1 MNLDEKVAVLT
12 AIQKR
17 AKEMLDELRPELNS
31 EALRAYEED
40 GVSKRAVRVA
50 GEKVA
55 DLIVPMSKEDFEIDD
70 PEAFKAFAQDYGLGA
85 YVKAIDPA
93 RMGDAVAY
101 LASEHPEVLVEEWRY
116 RDWKPAMTPCGE
128 GATYLDSG
136 MPVPGVRRVKPK
148 PKAPT
153 LRGLKWEA
161 VASAVGAL
169 PGGVSG
175 LLGGAE

>member
-1 MNLDEKVAVLT
+1 MNIEERIAVLT

-17 AKEMLDELRPELNS
+17 AKEMLDELRPELNAR
-31 EALRAYEED
+31 ALREYEES
-40 GVSKRAVRVA
+40 GVQKRAIRVG

-55 DLIVPMSKEDFEIDD
+55 DLVVPMSKEDYEIED
-70 PEAFKAFAQDYGLGA
+70 PEAFKAFAEDYGLGS

-93 RMGDAVAY
+93 RMSDAVAY
-101 LASEHPEVLVEEWRY
+101 LAAEHPEVLAEEWRY
-116 RDWKPAMTPCGE
+116 ADWKPAMTACGG

-136 MPVPGVRRVKPK
+136 MPVPGVRRVKPS

-161 VASAVGAL
+161 VASAAGAI
-169 PGGVSG
+169 PGGVAG
-175 LLGGAE
+175 LLGDAE